1 MLYLLI
7 LLMVVPLTGVTQ
19 NIEFFRKLDPQEII
33 WEKYEPLKTDGK
45 PLINNGASIYI
56 PSLLDV
62 QDEIRRA
69 GLLHLLVDFDTPFQG
84 LVQSVEYY
92 VSYSC
97 VKSQND
103 TVIASMMWTGPKATG
118 ETFGGVPFVPKR
130 GNLNDDH
137 HSTAREIVD
146 MWCYNEHSNRA
157 REWAKLNRDWS
168 EKDPDGWIKRL
179 RKMGEMPGGP
189 GDWPFN
195 TDAKPLAQ
203 KRAERMRDEYP
214 ETWIP
219 LWQRYPDLYE
229 RLLKL
234 LDASDTR

>member
-1 MLYLLI
+1 MRYLLI
-7 LLMVVPLTGVTQ
+7 LMMIVPFCGMTQ
-19 NIEFFRKLDPQEII
+19 NIEFFRSQDPQEVM
-33 WEKYEPLKTDGK
+33 WEKYEPLKTDGT

-56 PSLLDV
+56 PMVLPL
-62 QDEIRRA
+62 QDEYSRA
-69 GLLHLLVDFDTPFQG
+69 GLLHFLVDFDEPFQG

-97 VKSQND
+97 VESQND
-103 TVIASMMWTGPKATG
+103 TVIASVMWTGPKATG

-146 MWCYNEHSNRA
+146 VWCYNEHSNRA
-157 REWAKLNRDWS
+157 REWAELYRDRR
-168 EKDPDGWIKRL
+168 ERDPDVWIKRL

-189 GDWPFN
+189 DDWPFN

-203 KRAERMRDEYP
+203 KRIEEMLDKYS
-214 ETWIP
+214 ETFVP

-234 LDASDTR
+234 LDSSDTR